1 MARGGA
7 RIGAGR
13 KKTDTVPYHRRIKPE
28 WVEVLDKTLEELK
41 GNKNMKNNWFVAN
54 DNGDV
59 AGHDLSKERAEAL
72 AEQMQKEEP
81 EANWE
86 ALSSDED

>member
-13 KKTDTVPYHRRIKPE
+13 KKADTVCYHRRIKAE
-28 WVEVLDKTLEELK
+28 WVAELDKKLEELK
-41 GNKNMKNNWFVAN
+41 GVKIMNNWFVAN